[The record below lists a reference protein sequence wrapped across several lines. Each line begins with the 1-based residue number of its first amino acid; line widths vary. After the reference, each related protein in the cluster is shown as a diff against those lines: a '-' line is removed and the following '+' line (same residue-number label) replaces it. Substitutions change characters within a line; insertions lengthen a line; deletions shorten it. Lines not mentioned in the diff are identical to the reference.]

1 MNQPKLTFSEIIEK
15 LKLVFESVDDFA
27 FDEMNFIIPEDFVFS
42 EKLLKDTEKYWQLHT
57 ERYVLYSKAKADV
70 LLNTPDHRKEYDEI
84 TQQIISIGYP
94 ERTKCYEYLTS
105 LNLQYTEVFQKG
117 GEGEG
122 DEWYSVK
129 YFPQHDVYIRV
140 DGWYQSHNGT
150 EFYEG
155 WGCCSEVRPQ
165 EKVITVYE

>member
-27 FDEMNFIIPEDFVFS
+27 FDEISIPKDFVHS
-42 EKLLKDTEKYWQLHT
+42 EKLLEDTKKYWQLNT
-57 ERYVLYSKAKADV
+57 EKGALFGKARLEG
-70 LLNTPDHRKEYDEI
+70 LLDTPEYKEKNNEISEQMIAIGFPPTRRNT
-84 TQQIISIGYP
+84 
-94 ERTKCYEYLTS
+94 EYLTS
-105 LNLQYTEVFQKG
+105 LNLQYTEVAQKG